1 MLKEGFG
8 GKGEGEIKEGYI
20 GIVNLLR
27 RKKK

>member
-8 GKGEGEIKEGYI
+8 GKGETESKEGYI
-20 GIVNLLR
+20 GMANLLR